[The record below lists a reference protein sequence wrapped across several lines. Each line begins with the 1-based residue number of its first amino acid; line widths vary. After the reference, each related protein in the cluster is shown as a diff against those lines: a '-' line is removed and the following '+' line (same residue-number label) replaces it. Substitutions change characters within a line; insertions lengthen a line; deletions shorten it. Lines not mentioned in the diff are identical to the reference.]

1 MIFFSPNVFFS
12 IIVLFLKKIVL
23 LYCYYQNMKKL
34 YYIPF
39 LFLLLI
45 ISSAKAQDVKQQSK
59 IQEATIEGLSL
70 YPNPITNG
78 KVYIATKNDSEKEI
92 QIFDVLGKKVF
103 HTQLNTRELNIS
115 SLSPGVYII
124 KIREEESTAT
134 RKLIIR

>member
-1 MIFFSPNVFFS
+1 
-12 IIVLFLKKIVL
+12 
-23 LYCYYQNMKKL
+23 MKKL
-34 YYIPF
+34 NYITF

-45 ISSAKAQDVKQQSK
+45 VSSAKAQDVKQQSK
-59 IQEATIEGLSL
+59 IQESTIEGLSL
-70 YPNPITNG
+70 YPNPVTNG
-78 KVYIATKNDSEKEI
+78 RVYIATKNDTEKEI

-103 HTQLNTRELNIS
+103 YTQLNSRELNLS

>member
-1 MIFFSPNVFFS
+1 
-12 IIVLFLKKIVL
+12 
-23 LYCYYQNMKKL
+23 MKKL
-34 YYIPF
+34 NYITF

-45 ISSAKAQDVKQQSK
+45 VSSAKAQEVKQQSK
-59 IQEATIEGLSL
+59 IQESAIEGLSL
-70 YPNPITNG
+70 YPNPVTNG
-78 KVYIATKNDSEKEI
+78 RVYIATKNDAEKEI

-103 HTQLNTRELNIS
+103 YTQLNTRELNIS

>member
-1 MIFFSPNVFFS
+1 
-12 IIVLFLKKIVL
+12 
-23 LYCYYQNMKKL
+23 MKKL
-34 YYIPF
+34 NYITF

-45 ISSAKAQDVKQQSK
+45 VSSAKAQDVKQQSK
-59 IQEATIEGLSL
+59 IQESSIEGLSL
-70 YPNPITNG
+70 YPNPVTNG

-103 HTQLNTRELNIS
+103 YTQLNSRELNIS

-134 RKLIIR
+134 RKMIIR

>member
-1 MIFFSPNVFFS
+1 
-12 IIVLFLKKIVL
+12 
-23 LYCYYQNMKKL
+23 MKKL
-34 YYIPF
+34 NYITF

-45 ISSAKAQDVKQQSK
+45 VSSAKAQDVKQQSK
-59 IQEATIEGLSL
+59 IQESAIEGLSL

-103 HTQLNTRELNIS
+103 YTQLNTRELNIS

>member
-1 MIFFSPNVFFS
+1 
-12 IIVLFLKKIVL
+12 
-23 LYCYYQNMKKL
+23 MKKL

-45 ISSAKAQDVKQQSK
+45 VSSAKAQDVKQQSK
-59 IQEATIEGLSL
+59 IQESAIEGLSL

-103 HTQLNTRELNIS
+103 YTHLNTRELNIS

>member
-1 MIFFSPNVFFS
+1 
-12 IIVLFLKKIVL
+12 
-23 LYCYYQNMKKL
+23 MKKL
-34 YYIPF
+34 NYITF

-45 ISSAKAQDVKQQSK
+45 VSSAKAQNVKPQSK
-59 IQEATIEGLSL
+59 IQESAIEGLSL

-78 KVYIATKNDSEKEI
+78 RVYIATKNDAEKEI
-92 QIFDVLGKKVF
+92 QIFDVLGKKIVQ
-103 HTQLNTRELNIS
+103 TQLNTRELNIS

>member
-1 MIFFSPNVFFS
+1 
-12 IIVLFLKKIVL
+12 
-23 LYCYYQNMKKL
+23 MKKL
-34 YYIPF
+34 NYITF

-45 ISSAKAQDVKQQSK
+45 VSSTKAQDVKQQSK
-59 IQEATIEGLSL
+59 IQESAIEGLSL

-78 KVYIATKNDSEKEI
+78 KVYIVTKNDVEKEI

-103 HTQLNTRELNIS
+103 QSQLNTRELNIS